1 MAETSFMG
9 YNKRIESI
17 FVGVN
22 KMIEELK
29 NVWAEGNDEE
39 RKILELALQAIR
51 QKRERKSAYLSG
63 FLGLKGEFIDE
74 TKQSYRFELPL
85 TVFMHN
91 SGGAVHGGIL
101 ATLIDSAMGSLINRS
116 LPPEQYAVTT
126 ELKIN
131 YLRPGVGKRLRAE
144 ATFLHRG
151 HTLVVMEGT
160 VYDER
165 NKRVAHGTGTFIVLN
180 RK

>member
-1 MAETSFMG
+1 
-9 YNKRIESI
+9 
-17 FVGVN
+17 
-22 KMIEELK
+22 MIEELK
-29 NVWAEGNDEE
+29 SICEEGSDEE
-39 RKILELALQAIR
+39 RKILELAMQAIR

-74 TKQSYRFELPL
+74 KKQSYRFELPL

-126 ELKIN
+126 ELKLN
-131 YLRPGVGKRLRAE
+131 YLRPGIGERLRAE

-151 HTLVVMEGT
+151 QTLVVMEGS

-165 NKRVAHGTGTFIVLN
+165 NHRIAHGTGSFIVLN
-180 RK
+180 RKFFT